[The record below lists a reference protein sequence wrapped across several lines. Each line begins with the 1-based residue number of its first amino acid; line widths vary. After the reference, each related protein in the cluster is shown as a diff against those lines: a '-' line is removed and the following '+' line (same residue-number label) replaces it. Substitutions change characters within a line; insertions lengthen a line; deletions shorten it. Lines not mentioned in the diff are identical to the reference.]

1 MGIPRIVVRDF
12 DLDGYRIPAGTLLTI
27 SVPSAL
33 RDPSV
38 YTDPDQ
44 FDIFRKDHPRWHPIF
59 GAGAH
64 RCVGEALARVE
75 MEEILATI
83 ARLAPGTRL
92 VGAFPRLAPGPI
104 RQVDRMEVEFLGG

>member
-1 MGIPRIVVRDF
+1 
-12 DLDGYRIPAGTLLTI
+12 
-27 SVPSAL
+27 
-33 RDPSV
+33 
-38 YTDPDQ
+38 
-44 FDIFRKDHPRWHPIF
+44 
-59 GAGAH
+59 
-64 RCVGEALARVE
+64 